1 MELNYWEKQLI
12 LYVKGH
18 FKRVDYDK
26 DLNHFPANLY
36 GLELEQVEQ
45 YSVFGMVVGVYQSLV
60 DDGRIKFT
68 LETFISDVFKR
79 SLFEREKKN
88 QINYDD
94 ILRQMLGEIQSIKV
108 LGENLELGSPDT
120 NLFKKIQEEINEEKI
135 KKMETYRNKSYLDN

>member
-18 FKRVDYDK
+18 FKRVDYQR

-45 YSVFGMVVGVYQSLV
+45 YSVFSMVVGLYQTLV
-60 DDGRIKFT
+60 DDGHIKFT
-68 LETFISDVFKR
+68 LEGFISDVFKR

-88 QINYDD
+88 QISYND
-94 ILRQMLGEIQSIKV
+94 IIRQMLGEIQNIKV
-108 LGENLELGSPDT
+108 LGENLELGSPDSK
-120 NLFKKIQEEINEEKI
+120 LLKKIQEDVELRK
-135 KKMETYRNKSYLDN
+135 Y